1 MSMDKAIAIKIDEEK
16 LSTGLVLDLMEFQ
29 AQLSGDAPHR
39 ALRDMIALL
48 QSVVV
53 EIDYGGARLEELT
66 QLPFRRLQAAIS
78 QIMAT
83 VNQTDPN

>member
-39 ALRDMIALL
+39 ALRLRRRPAH
-48 QSVVV
+48 
-53 EIDYGGARLEELT
+53 AR
-66 QLPFRRLQAAIS
+66 
-78 QIMAT
+78 
-83 VNQTDPN
+83 